1 VLPRFSQL
9 LGGGCAGADSECPG
23 TDSMMEEA
31 TGGEALER
39 GDIFEAPC
47 HAVFQLQSTGEVMS
61 IVNWDFRD

>member
-1 VLPRFSQL
+1 
-9 LGGGCAGADSECPG
+9 
-23 TDSMMEEA
+23 MMEEA